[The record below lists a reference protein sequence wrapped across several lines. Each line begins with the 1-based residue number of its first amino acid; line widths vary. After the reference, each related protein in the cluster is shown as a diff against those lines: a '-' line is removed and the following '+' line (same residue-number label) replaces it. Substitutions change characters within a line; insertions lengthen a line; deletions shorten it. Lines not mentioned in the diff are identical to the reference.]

1 MVNGMLGRK
10 IGMTQIFNEAGE
22 RVAVTVV
29 AVEPMTVVQ
38 IKTKAKDGYESVQVG
53 IEPIKKPKHINK
65 PMKGHFKDV
74 APQRV
79 LREFRADNHGEMK
92 VGQTIDL
99 SIFKEGEIVNIAG
112 ISKGK
117 GFQGVI
123 KRHNFSGGPAA
134 HGSNF
139 HRRPGSIG
147 NRKFPGRV
155 FKNKRMSGHM
165 GAERVTVRN
174 LAVVKVLAEKNLLLI
189 QGSIPSHNGALV
201 EILKPAKKAVSTKSL

>member
-1 MVNGMLGRK
+1 MLNGMLGRK
-10 IGMTQIFNEAGE
+10 VGMTQIFNEAGE

-29 AVEPMTVVQ
+29 QVGPMTVVQ
-38 IKTKAKDGYESVQVG
+38 LKTKDKDGYEGVQVG
-53 IEPIKKPKHINK
+53 FEPITKEKYINQ

-74 APQRV
+74 PAQRI
-79 LREFRADNHGEMK
+79 LREFKADNQGEIK

-99 SIFKEGEIVNIAG
+99 SIFKEGEIVNVAG

-123 KRHNFSGGPAA
+123 KRHNFSGGPGA

-174 LAVVKVLAEKNLLLI
+174 LAVVKVLAEKNILLI

-201 EILKPAKKAVSTKSL
+201 EILKPKK

>member
-1 MVNGMLGRK
+1 MLNGMLGRK
-10 IGMTQIFNEAGE
+10 VGMTQIFNEAGE

-29 AVEPMTVVQ
+29 QVGPMTVTQ
-38 IKTKAKDGYESVQVG
+38 LKTKEKDGYEGVQVG
-53 IEPIKKPKHINK
+53 FEPITKEKYINK
-65 PMKGHFKDV
+65 PMKGHFGEV
-74 APQRV
+74 AAQRV
-79 LREFRADNHGEMK
+79 LREFKADNQGEIK

-99 SIFKEGEIVNIAG
+99 SIFKEGEIVNVAG

-165 GAERVTVRN
+165 GSERVTVRN
-174 LAVVKVLAEKNLLLI
+174 LAVVKVLAEKNILLI

-201 EILKPAKKAVSTKSL
+201 EILKPKK

>member
-1 MVNGMLGRK
+1 MLNGILGRK

-22 RVAVTVV
+22 AIAVTVV
-29 AVEPMTVVQ
+29 EAGPMTVVQ
-38 IKTKAKDGYESVQVG
+38 LKTKEKDGYEGVQVG
-53 IEPIKKPKHINK
+53 FEPIKKEKLVNK
-65 PMKGHFKDV
+65 PMKGHFKEV
-74 APQRV
+74 APHRV
-79 LREFRADNHGEMK
+79 LREFKADKQAEIK

-99 SIFKEGEIVNIAG
+99 SIFKEGEIVNVAG

-117 GFQGVI
+117 GFQGVL
-123 KRHNFSGGPAA
+123 KRHNFSGGPEA

-165 GAERVTVRN
+165 GAERVTIRN
-174 LAVVKVLAEKNLLLI
+174 LAVVKVLPEKNLLLI
-189 QGSIPSHNGALV
+189 QGSIPSHNGGLV
-201 EILKPAKKAVSTKSL
+201 EILKPKK